1 MRRMYT
7 VVKPNNYYCSTKFHS
22 IIKCKHKCQQTD
34 CTIQKT
40 IQTNVN
46 LHIISLHKDL
56 KTTRKYVFYLLILHT
71 IDEYATSLKKGVK
84 TPRSCNLFAGKL

>member
-22 IIKCKHKCQQTD
+22 IIKYKHKCQQTD

-40 IQTNVN
+40 TQINVY

-56 KTTRKYVFYLLILHT
+56 NTTRKYVFYLNNIAHL
-71 IDEYATSLKKGVK
+71 
-84 TPRSCNLFAGKL
+84 

>member
-22 IIKCKHKCQQTD
+22 IIKCKHKCQRTD

-56 KTTRKYVFYLLILHT
+56 KTTRKYVFYLRNIAHH
-71 IDEYATSLKKGVK
+71 
-84 TPRSCNLFAGKL
+84 

>member
-40 IQTNVN
+40 TQINVY

-56 KTTRKYVFYLLILHT
+56 NTTPKYLFYLHDIARH
-71 IDEYATSLKKGVK
+71 
-84 TPRSCNLFAGKL
+84 